1 MVWEPLQCMAGA
13 VRAPHVRRIRC
24 DALLLQ
30 ELVNVMWAISCMEW
44 SPPMLYWRGLLD
56 AARANFGRFNAQDL
70 ANCISAG
77 ARPVFIKV
85 AVRHCHDSHS
95 LG

>member
-1 MVWEPLQCMAGA
+1 LLLLLL
-13 VRAPHVRRIRC
+13 
-24 DALLLQ
+24 LLLQ
-30 ELVNVMWAISCMEW
+30 ELVNVMWAISCMDW

-56 AARANFGRFNAQDL
+56 AARSNFGRFNPQDL

-77 ARPVFIKV
+77 GQPVLRYRSAKRN
-85 AVRHCHDSHS
+85 ATAWPW